1 MDQGNVSFVSLGG
14 GLVASTKQLAFDGNH
29 PVGAEAKELLCVGNA
44 SQGKMKTQL
53 LVGEEAENA
62 TYRVQPDVAML
73 GRPAGAHSSWSS
85 WVASSSR
92 RVTVS
97 NSQLSVLS
105 RGWDGG
111 GESIEK
117 ARSKLEKFRGFLLA
131 GFC

>member
-1 MDQGNVSFVSLGG
+1 MRVR
-14 GLVASTKQLAFDGNH
+14 
-29 PVGAEAKELLCVGNA
+29 
-44 SQGKMKTQL
+44 L
-53 LVGEEAENA
+53 LVGEEAEKA
-62 TYRVQPDVAML
+62 TVGVAPDVVVL

-105 RGWDGG
+105 SGLSVLSSGWYGG
-111 GESIEK
+111 GESIEN